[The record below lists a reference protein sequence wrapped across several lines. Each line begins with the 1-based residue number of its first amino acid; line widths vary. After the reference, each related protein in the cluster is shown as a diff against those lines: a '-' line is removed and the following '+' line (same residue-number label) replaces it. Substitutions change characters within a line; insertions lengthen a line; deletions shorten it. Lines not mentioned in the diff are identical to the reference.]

1 MRRIA
6 VGLFVASMLLTGNT
20 LQGVRDL
27 RGAAPAYRQAL
38 RNRWHALEAAAAR
51 GERDVLIEPLQGRPE
66 SYITYFEVR
75 EDPEYWENW
84 SVAHYFGLHT
94 VALRSQ
100 KDRD

>member
-75 EDPEYWENW
+75 EDPEYLGELERRPLLRL
-84 SVAHYFGLHT
+84 AHRRPT
-94 VALRSQ
+94 VPKRS
-100 KDRD
+100 